1 MTLPISRPE
10 FVETSKQVNQISG
23 QSFNSYLHG
32 KPKFLL
38 KGCVILFGDTSE
50 SLPVAQTSRER
61 IVLKIFKTNQIHQIL
76 TGILTVAKF
85 SLSLKTNLHA
95 TRGCKVTED
104 GPRQTQSRRGS
115 GRR

>member
-10 FVETSKQVNQISG
+10 FVETSKQVNQKSS

-38 KGCVILFGDTSE
+38 KGCVIPFGDTSE

-76 TGILTVAKF
+76 TDF
-85 SLSLKTNLHA
+85 DRYFDS
-95 TRGCKVTED
+95 CKV
-104 GPRQTQSRRGS
+104 
-115 GRR
+115 

>member
-76 TGILTVAKF
+76 TDILTVAK
-85 SLSLKTNLHA
+85 
-95 TRGCKVTED
+95 V
-104 GPRQTQSRRGS
+104 
-115 GRR
+115 